1 MNYELSTDLIG
12 QEQAITLI
20 QQAVNTNK
28 IAPAYLFVGI
38 PGIGKSIAAEGF
50 ARLLLNCSNNLS
62 FSNHPDL
69 MWVEPT
75 YSDRGN
81 LIKASV
87 AKTEKVGRK
96 TAPQLRIE
104 QIRQIT
110 QFFNR
115 QPLRGDRL
123 VAIVED
129 AHLMSEAS
137 ANALLKTLE
146 EPHRGTIILIAPS
159 SDLLLTTIVS
169 RCQCIRFIPLS
180 EENLQQVLEKNNYS
194 DILANPSLIAM
205 SQGSPGLAIAA
216 AENLQAIPD
225 SLQQQLL
232 QIPQNYLEAFAI
244 AKAVTQELELPIQL
258 WLVDYLQH
266 YYWQQNRDFLLA
278 NKWEKARQYLLSYV
292 QPRLVWESLL
302 LAIVGNS

>member
-1 MNYELSTDLIG
+1 MYTDLIG
-12 QEQAITLI
+12 QEQAITLL
-20 QQAVNTNK
+20 QQAIKSNK

-38 PGIGKSIAAEGF
+38 PGIGKSIAAKSF
-50 ARLLLNCSNNLS
+50 AKLLLNSSNSL
-62 FSNHPDL
+62 FSLDNHPDL

-87 AKTEKVGRK
+87 AEAENIRRK
-96 TAPQLRIE
+96 TAPQIRIE

-115 QPLRGDRL
+115 QPIKSDRL

-129 AHLMSEAS
+129 AHLMSEAP

-146 EPHRGTIILIAPS
+146 EPHRGTIILIAS
-159 SDLLLTTIVS
+159 STDLLLTTIVS
-169 RCQCIRFIPLS
+169 RCQCIRFSPLS
-180 EENLQQVLEKNNYS
+180 RENLQLVLEKNNHS
-194 DILANPSLIAM
+194 EILANPSLIAM
-205 SQGSPGLAIAA
+205 AQGSPGLAIEAA
-216 AENLQAIPD
+216 KNLQAIPD

-232 QIPQNYLEAFAI
+232 QIPRNYLEAFNI
-244 AKAVTQELELPIQL
+244 AKVITQELELPTQL

-266 YYWQQNRDFLLA
+266 YYWQQNRDSLIA
-278 NKWEKARQYLLSYV
+278 KRWEKTRQYLLGYV
-292 QPRLVWESLL
+292 QPRLVWECLFLSIAHNL
-302 LAIVGNS
+302 

>member
-1 MNYELSTDLIG
+1 MYTDLIG
-12 QEQAITLI
+12 QKQAITLLK
-20 QQAVNTNK
+20 QAIKSNK

-50 ARLLLNCSNNLS
+50 AKLLLNSSNSLS
-62 FSNHPDL
+62 SSSNHPDL

-75 YSDRGN
+75 YSDRDN

-87 AKTEKVGRK
+87 AEAENIRRK
-96 TAPQLRIE
+96 TAPQIRIE

-115 QPLRGDRL
+115 QPLKSDRL

-129 AHLMSEAS
+129 AHLMSEAP

-146 EPHRGTIILIAPS
+146 EPDCGTIILIAPS
-159 SDLLLTTIVS
+159 TDLLLTTIVS
-169 RCQCIRFIPLS
+169 RCQCIRFSPLS
-180 EENLQQVLEKNNYS
+180 RENLQLVLEKNNHS
-194 DILANPSLIAM
+194 EILANSSLIAM
-205 SQGSPGLAIAA
+205 SQGSPGLAISA
-216 AENLQAIPD
+216 AEKLQKIPD

-232 QIPQNYLEAFAI
+232 QIPQNYLEAFTI
-244 AKAVTQELELPIQL
+244 AKAITQELELPTQL

-266 YYWQQNRDFLLA
+266 YYWQQNRNSLLA
-278 NKWEKARQYLLSYV
+278 KRWEKTRQYLLSYV
-292 QPRLVWESLL
+292 QPRLVWESLF
-302 LAIVGNS
+302 LAISHNS